1 MANLDCTHICGNG
14 EPCYAPTV
22 VNDGQRRFCTKHH
35 RSHMLNDGAYA
46 ARAAAYNADPA
57 LIEAKNAYTQAVAEA
72 RQAAE
77 RAADEEVRRYVPV
90 EIPLETRVSIRLKN
104 IGDVPDS
111 SVVTA
116 CSDFGYVQKVQRY
129 IDTATH
135 TAKSFVVTFDT
146 HQHAAAAL
154 AGLEGTAPFGQVVAA
169 TWAMTHTRAIRQV
182 PGLWVHENAPAVRA
196 AKVRLAAEVDAARD
210 RQEPGLVADERAEEA
225 RIAAERAAEEEEE
238 RREMDRYHAAD
249 DDHLEWEAQQRERA
263 YNNSVRRRR
272 WGPDSDDEW

>member
-1 MANLDCTHICGNG
+1 MATLSCVHIRGNG
-14 EPCYAPTV
+14 EPCDVPTV

-35 RSHMLNDGAYA
+35 RSHMLNDAAYA

-104 IGDVPDS
+104 IGDVPES
-111 SVVTA
+111 SIRTL
-116 CSDFGYVQKVQRY
+116 CGEFGHVQKVQRFV
-129 IDTATH
+129 DTATR
-135 TAKSFVVTFDT
+135 TVQSFVVTFDT
-146 HQHAAAAL
+146 HRHAADAL
-154 AGLEGTAPFGQVVAA
+154 AGLDGTAPFGQVIAA
-169 TWAMTHTRAIRQV
+169 SWAMTHTRAIRQV

-196 AKVRLAAEVDAARD
+196 AKIRLAAAVDAARD
-210 RQEPGLVADERAEEA
+210 RQQPGLVAAERAEEA
-225 RIAAERAAEEEEE
+225 SIAAEREEE
-238 RREMDRYHAAD
+238 RREEARYRAAD
-249 DDHLEWEAQQRERA
+249 DDNDEWEARERERA

-272 WGPDSDDEW
+272 WGPDEDDEW